1 MTSSGHKHQL
11 TDKVL
16 NATVIIAALGY
27 FVDIY
32 DLILFGIVRGPSLQ
46 ALGYAGDELVN
57 KGLFLLNM
65 QMAGMLVGGILWG
78 ILGDMKGRI
87 SVLYGSIFLYS
98 IANILNGMVINIDQY
113 AALRLI
119 AGIGLA
125 GELGAGI
132 TLVNETMTKENRGYG
147 TMVVVTFGAL
157 GAVVAALVADN
168 FQWQVSYYVGGGLG
182 LALLLLRVGT
192 YESGMFHN
200 AKQQTG
206 KGWKFL
212 SLFTDPKRLYKYF
225 LCILI
230 GIPVWFVVG
239 ILVILSPELSQMI
252 GVDGQVRAGTAIL
265 WCYVGLSLGD
275 LFSGLLSQLI
285 KSRKKVVMIYI
296 IMCTVCIGI
305 YLFSSNVSLSFFYT
319 MCAVLGFG
327 AGYWALFVT
336 MASEQF
342 GTNIRSTVTTTVP
355 NFVRGSVI
363 PVTLAYQY
371 FSGQTN
377 VVTGAAIVG
386 MACMLVA
393 FLALLPLK
401 DTYGKDLDYLEIN

>member
-1 MTSSGHKHQL
+1 MTGKGHDRPL
-11 TDKVL
+11 TTRIL
-16 NATVIIAALGY
+16 NVTVIVAALGY

-32 DLILFGIVRGPSLQ
+32 DLILFGIVREPSLK
-46 ALGYAGDELVN
+46 ALGYSGQDLVD

-78 ILGDMKGRI
+78 ILGDLKGRI

-98 IANILNGMVINIDQY
+98 VANILNGMVVSIDQY
-113 AALRLI
+113 AVLRLL

-132 TLVNETMTKENRGYG
+132 TLVNETMTKEHRGYG

-157 GAVVAALVADN
+157 GAVVGALVADN
-168 FQWQVSYYVGGGLG
+168 FQWQTSYYVGGGLG

-192 YESGMFHN
+192 YESGMFHK
-200 AKQQTG
+200 AKKQSEG
-206 KGWKFL
+206 LRFL
-212 SLFTDPKRLYKYF
+212 TLFADWKRLYKYL

-230 GIPVWFVVG
+230 GVPIWFVVG
-239 ILVILSPELSQMI
+239 ILVILSPELSEII
-252 GVDGQVRAGTAIL
+252 GVQGEVEAKWAIL
-265 WCYVGLSLGD
+265 WCYVGLSVGD
-275 LFSGLLSQLI
+275 FASGMISQII
-285 KSRKKVVMIYI
+285 KSRKKVVLFYI
-296 IMCTVCIGI
+296 IGCTGVILL
-305 YLFSSNVSLSFFYT
+305 YLYSRDISLFYFYT
-319 MCAVLGFG
+319 LCFSLGFG

-363 PVTLAYQY
+363 PVTLSYQ
-371 FSGQTN
+371 FFDGRLSA
-377 VVTGAAIVG
+377 VPAATIVG
-386 MACMLVA
+386 MICMAVA
-393 FLALLPLK
+393 FLALLPLQ
-401 DTYGKDLDYLEIN
+401 DTYGKDLDYMELN

>member
-1 MTSSGHKHQL
+1 MNIAGSKHQL
-11 TDKVL
+11 TDKVF

-57 KGLFLLNM
+57 KGLYLLNM
-65 QMAGMLVGGILWG
+65 QMAGMLLGGILWG
-78 ILGDMKGRI
+78 VIGDMKGRI

-98 IANILNGMVINIDQY
+98 LANILNGMVVNIDQY

-200 AKQQTG
+200 ARKQSG
-206 KGWKFL
+206 GSWKFL
-212 SLFTDPKRLYKYF
+212 SLFTDPKRLYKYL

-239 ILVILSPELSQMI
+239 ILVILSPELSKMI
-252 GVDGQVRAGTAIL
+252 GVEGEVRAGTAIL

-275 LFSGLLSQLI
+275 LFSGLLSQMI
-285 KSRKKVVMIYI
+285 KSRKKVVMLYI
-296 IMCTVCIGI
+296 IMCTICITI
-305 YLFSSNVSLSFFYT
+305 YLFSSNVSLTFFYT
-319 MCAVLGFG
+319 MCTILGFG

-371 FSGQTN
+371 FSAQTN

-386 MACMLVA
+386 LACMLIA

>member
-1 MTSSGHKHQL
+1 MKHGRPL
-11 TDKVL
+11 TKRVF
-16 NATVIIAALGY
+16 NVTVIVAALGY

-32 DLILFGIVRGPSLQ
+32 DLILFGIVRGPSLS
-46 ALGYAGDELVN
+46 ALGYSGQELVD

-98 IANILNGMVINIDQY
+98 IANILNGMVVNIDQY
-113 AALRLI
+113 ALLRLI

-132 TLVNETMTKENRGYG
+132 TLVNETMTKEHRGYG

-157 GAVVAALVADN
+157 GAVVGALVADN
-168 FQWQVSYYVGGGLG
+168 FQWQTSYYVGGGLG
-182 LALLLLRVGT
+182 LALLLLRIGT
-192 YESGMFHN
+192 YESGMFHK
-200 AKQQTG
+200 AKQAAG
-206 KGWKFL
+206 PGLKFL
-212 SLFTDPKRLYKYF
+212 MLFTDWKRLYKYL

-230 GIPVWFVVG
+230 GVPIWFVVG
-239 ILVILSPELSQMI
+239 ILVILSPELSEII
-252 GVDGQVRAGTAIL
+252 GVQGGVEAKWAIL
-265 WCYVGLSLGD
+265 WCYVGLSVGD
-275 LFSGLLSQLI
+275 FASGMISQLI
-285 KSRKKVVMIYI
+285 KSRKKVVLYYI
-296 IMCTVCIGI
+296 VGCTGVILL
-305 YLFSSNVSLSFFYT
+305 YLYARDISLFYFYFLCFS
-319 MCAVLGFG
+319 LGFS

-363 PVTLAYQY
+363 PVTLSYQY
-371 FSGQTN
+371 FSAN
-377 VVTGAAIVG
+377 LSAVPAATIVG
-386 MACMLVA
+386 MICMAVA
-393 FLALLPLK
+393 FFALLPLQ
-401 DTYGKDLDYLEIN
+401 DTYGKDLDYLEEENV

>member
-1 MTSSGHKHQL
+1 MTGPGHERPL
-11 TDKVL
+11 TTRIL
-16 NATVIIAALGY
+16 NVTVIVAALGY

-32 DLILFGIVRGPSLQ
+32 DLILFGIVREPSLR
-46 ALGYAGDELVN
+46 ALGYSGQDLVD

-98 IANILNGMVINIDQY
+98 IANILNGMVVNIDQY
-113 AALRLI
+113 AVLRLL

-132 TLVNETMTKENRGYG
+132 TLVNETMTKEHRGYG

-157 GAVVAALVADN
+157 GAVVGALVADN
-168 FQWQVSYYVGGGLG
+168 FQWQTSYYVGGGLG

-192 YESGMFHN
+192 YESGMFHK
-200 AKQQTG
+200 AKKQSEG
-206 KGWKFL
+206 LRFL
-212 SLFTDPKRLYKYF
+212 TLFADGKRLYKYF

-230 GIPVWFVVG
+230 GVPIWFVVG
-239 ILVILSPELSQMI
+239 ILVILSPELSDII
-252 GVDGQVRAGTAIL
+252 GVRGEVEARWAIL
-265 WCYVGLSLGD
+265 WCYVGLSVGD
-275 LFSGLLSQLI
+275 FASGMISQII
-285 KSRKKVVMIYI
+285 KSRKKVVLYYI
-296 IMCTVCIGI
+296 LGCTGVILL
-305 YLFSSNVSLSFFYT
+305 YLYSRDISLYYFYT
-319 MCAVLGFG
+319 LCFALGFG

-363 PVTLAYQY
+363 PVTLSYQ
-371 FSGQTN
+371 FFDGRLSA
-377 VVTGAAIVG
+377 VPAATIVG
-386 MACMLVA
+386 MVCMAIA
-393 FLALLPLK
+393 FLALLPLQ
-401 DTYGKDLDYLEIN
+401 DTYGKDLDYMELD